1 MFNYRKKNIFYLWS
15 VFCVLC
21 SAFIFSACASTEDVG
36 RLQWDINELKADVK
50 ETKQK
55 SQTFERMRP
64 GLEEQLNKRLSGL
77 ENEQKATSNA
87 VSDLLIKVQSLT
99 TDVHIL
105 TGRFEEARDFAEKS
119 SKTLTGDKNSL
130 NTRVK
135 ELEIT
140 VNALKEKLAQSEGML
155 TPAEKQKPVESGK
168 KTEETKPEETEK
180 EKKLPEKD
188 VKDLYMEAYQAYKDD
203 DFEDAREKFQTILKD
218 YPENEYSD
226 NSRFWIAESYY
237 KEKNYEEAI
246 LAYEELLKKNTKSDK
261 VPGAMLKQGL
271 AFYELNDKK
280 TGKIVL
286 EKLIEKFPDSE
297 EAKIAKQKLAS
308 ASPPARKQTAPAK
321 KKQ

>member
-1 MFNYRKKNIFYLWS
+1 MFNYREKNIFYFLCS
-15 VFCVLC
+15 RLGGSPAATVLCVL
-21 SAFIFSACASTEDVG
+21 SLFFLSACASTEDVG
-36 RLQWDINELKADVK
+36 RLQWDLNELKTDVK
-50 ETKQK
+50 DVKQK

-64 GLEEQLNKRLSGL
+64 GQEEQLNKRLIGL
-77 ENEQKATSNA
+77 ENEQKATSSA

-99 TDVHIL
+99 TDVHVL
-105 TGRFEEARDFAEKS
+105 TGRFEETRDFSE
-119 SKTLTGDKNSL
+119 KNSKIL
-130 NTRVK
+130 AETKDSLK

-140 VNALKEKLAQSEGML
+140 VNALKEKFPKSEETQS
-155 TPAEKQKPVESGK
+155 PAEKQKP
-168 KTEETKPEETEK
+168 EEVEK

-188 VKDLYMEAYQAYKDD
+188 VKDLYMEAFKVYKAN

-271 AFYELNDKK
+271 AFYELKDKK

-308 ASPPARKQTAPAK
+308 ASPPAKKQTAPSK

>member
-1 MFNYRKKNIFYLWS
+1 MTKRLRGVIPYIPHS
-15 VFCVLC
+15 VFCALC
-21 SAFIFSACASTEDVG
+21 SVFFLSACASTEDVG
-36 RLQWDINELKADVK
+36 RLQWDINELKVDVK
-50 ETKQK
+50 DVKQK

-64 GLEEQLNKRLSGL
+64 GQEEQLNKRLIGL

-105 TGRFEEARDFAEKS
+105 TGRFEEARDFAEKN
-119 SKTLTGDKNSL
+119 SKILSETKDSL
-130 NTRVK
+130 K
-135 ELEIT
+135 ELELT
-140 VNALKEKLAQSEGML
+140 VNTLKEKFPKSEE
-155 TPAEKQKPVESGK
+155 TQAPVEKQKPVESSKKAEDVK
-168 KTEETKPEETEK
+168 KTEETGKEK
-180 EKKLPEKD
+180 EPLEKD
-188 VKDLYMEAYQAYKDD
+188 VKDLYIEAYKVYKDN
-203 DFEDAREKFQTILKD
+203 DFEDAREKFQAILKD
-218 YPENEYSD
+218 YSENEYSD

-246 LAYEELLKKNTKSDK
+246 LAYEELLKKNAKSDK
-261 VPGAMLKQGL
+261 SPGAMLKQGL
-271 AFYELNDKK
+271 SFYELKDKK

-308 ASPPARKQTAPAK
+308 ASPKKQAAPSK